1 MSLFDA
7 CARAANAFVNTK
19 SKGVD
24 TAQSDTD
31 TEPTGDP
38 NNALPECGQP
48 NVWRN
53 PGGDA
58 LRLYLDILKQPHTL
72 IAGTTGSGK
81 SVVMNGIIYTALYKD
96 PQRVQF
102 VFIDTKFTE
111 LRMYQDLPH
120 TWRYVSDATAA
131 AQVLRSVLQET
142 LNRAKRAS
150 AQGLKRSEEADL
162 YVCIDELGDLIFTDR
177 GIINTLARIAMLGRA
192 ANVHLIAGT
201 QCPNRKTLS
210 AEFASNCPARVGLR
224 CQDAIESRQIIGAP
238 DAVNLPAHGMAYYT
252 SPDYLRPQLVKI
264 PFYPDEQLRER
275 VSWWTAQAP
284 AQLNRITPMW

>member
-1 MSLFDA
+1 MRGDTMTNRETAALLEAIRIIAETTTNPVDII
-7 CARAANAFVNTK
+7 RAI
-19 SKGVD
+19 D
-24 TAQSDTD
+24 RI
-31 TEPTGDP
+31 TEK
-38 NNALPECGQP
+38 L
-48 NVWRN
+48 
-53 PGGDA
+53 
-58 LRLYLDILKQPHTL
+58 
-72 IAGTTGSGK
+72 
-81 SVVMNGIIYTALYKD
+81 KD

-111 LRMYQDLPH
+111 LRMYQELPH
-120 TWRYVSDATAA
+120 TWRYVNDATAA
-131 AQVLRSVLQET
+131 AQVLGSVLQET

-177 GIINTLARIAMLGRA
+177 GVINTLARIAMLGRA

-224 CQDAIESRQIIGAP
+224 CQDVIESRQIIGTP

-252 SPDYLRPQLVKI
+252 SPDYLQPQLVKI

-275 VSWWTAQAP
+275 VAWWTAQAP

>member
-7 CARAANAFVNTK
+7 CGRATNAVVNAK
-19 SKGVD
+19 SKGTD
-24 TAQSDTD
+24 TAQSGADTG
-31 TEPTGDP
+31 PTDDP
-38 NNALPECGQP
+38 NNALSGCRQP

-58 LRLYLDILKQPHTL
+58 LRLYLDILEQPHTL

-111 LRMYQDLPH
+111 LRMYQNLPH
-120 TWRYVSDATAA
+120 TWRYVNDANTAA
-131 AQVLRSVLQET
+131 RVLESVLQET

-150 AQGLKRSEEADL
+150 AQGLKRSTEAGL
-162 YVCIDELGDLIFTDR
+162 YVCIDELGDLLFTDR
-177 GIINTLARIAMLGRA
+177 AIVHTLARIAMLGRA
-192 ANVHLIAGT
+192 SNVHLIAGT
-201 QCPNRKTLS
+201 QSPNRKTLS

-224 CQDAIESRQIIGAP
+224 CQDAIESRQIIGTP

-275 VSWWTAQAP
+275 VAWWTAQAP
-284 AQLNRITPMW
+284 ARLNRITPMW